1 MAPPKLSDE
10 ERIRR
15 RKETQRKYYEANKA
29 KENERGRKW
38 REENKDKIKGY
49 YENNKDTYIEKAEN
63 WRKENRERRLEILSK
78 SKKNNRA
85 KHTADTAKYRA
96 DKDNRTPKCLTE
108 FDHLHIKCLYQV
120 AAMRT
125 RESGELWSVDH
136 VIALRGE
143 TVSGLHVPWNMAVIT
158 LEDNTRKNNKLIL
171 TEDQMWA

>member
-1 MAPPKLSDE
+1 MKHCSKCDCTLPATDFS
-10 ERIRR
+10 
-15 RKETQRKYYEANKA
+15 KETSKKDGLKSWCKICTKKYVAQHYEKNKQKYIDKA
-29 KENERGRKW
+29 AQWK
-38 REENKDKIKGY
+38 EENQ
-49 YENNKDTYIEKAEN
+49 
-63 WRKENRERRLEILSK
+63 ERRAEIMSK
-78 SKKNNRA
+78 HKKNNRA
-85 KHTADTAKYRA
+85 YYTENTAKYRA

-125 RESGELWSVDH
+125 RESGEPWSVDH

-171 TEDQMWA
+171 PPDQMWA